1 VLANSALDLSFMGDY
16 DGCRHARHTVG
27 DQKYENMQY
36 CTLSAEKLSM
46 TQGLCMPRECSSQDL
61 DTILLSHNTSTVKEW
76 VHVCG
81 GQVWNGTCTK
91 LFPNKV
97 ERDLCLKAFAGLEPI
112 LDKLF
117 TATSSFN
124 PATVH
129 CDLSKN
135 IKWSWGAITMLA
147 VCSILILLTAIQFL
161 REQTATRDLTEE
173 EAAFFPDTKGSIN
186 EAQPLTYGTNDK
198 GP

>member
-1 VLANSALDLSFMGDY
+1 MVANSALELSFMGDY
-16 DGCRHARHTVG
+16 DGCRHARHKVG
-27 DQKYENMQY
+27 NQKYENMHF

-46 TQGLCMPRECSSQDL
+46 TQGLCMPRECSPQDL
-61 DTILLSHNTSTVKEW
+61 DTILLSHNASTVKEW

-81 GQVWNGTCTK
+81 GEAWNNTCTE

-97 ERDLCLKAFAGLEPI
+97 ERDLCLKTYAGLEPI

-117 TATSSFN
+117 TATSIFN

-129 CDLSKN
+129 CGLSKD
-135 IKWSWGAITMLA
+135 IKWSWGAITMLV
-147 VCSILILLTAIQFL
+147 VCGILILLTAIQFL
-161 REQTATRDLTEE
+161 REQRTTRELTEE
-173 EAAFFPDTKGSIN
+173 EASFFPDNKGSIN
-186 EAQPLTYGTNDK
+186 EPAPLTYGTNNK